1 MEDLPLWRD
10 NTTLFRSK
18 WLGAMAQGGGGGPD
32 FMQGG
37 GDKILE
43 GDSGTMGTA
52 RKVSSAR
59 FISS

>member
-1 MEDLPLWRD
+1 
-10 NTTLFRSK
+10 
-18 WLGAMAQGGGGGPD
+18 MAQGGGGGPD